1 VIRSDNGSGYISQEF
16 GSLLAFHELT
26 HHRIRPHCPEENG
39 VMERANRTLRESL
52 EELEASNRYEA
63 EEAIRKVVEHYN
75 LHRLHSALGFKA
87 PMAYYRGNPA
97 EIEAKR
103 REKLRTA
110 RHRRKELNLQI
121 RQSTLFLGTQQSTT

>member
-1 VIRSDNGSGYISQEF
+1 
-16 GSLLAFHELT
+16 
-26 HHRIRPHCPEENG
+26 
-39 VMERANRTLRESL
+39 MERANRTLRESL